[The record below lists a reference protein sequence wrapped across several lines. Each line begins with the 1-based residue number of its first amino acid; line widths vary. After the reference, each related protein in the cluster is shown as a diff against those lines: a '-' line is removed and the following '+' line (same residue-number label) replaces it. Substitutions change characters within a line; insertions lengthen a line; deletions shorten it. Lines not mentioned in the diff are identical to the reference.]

1 MSSKCVNLLIC
12 LSTILYTHHV
22 ANAQN
27 GINDDVTTVSAI
39 LDSATTAA
47 QAVDNSTIAPTNNN
61 NTNLGLK
68 TPTIFG
74 MRVELPA
81 DDPFGYDKHGVCSVT
96 PEEEFKV
103 VIYGN
108 HLDKIHQIIWTF
120 TNNCSEPAY
129 VIDALNHFK
138 IHFNHKATFHLTL
151 KLLPEMVHAYK
162 MCVKPKLPPG
172 SPPLGEIYP
181 IDDISTWLTTE
192 RPPKEYFLPL
202 PLQITCIG
210 FLLCLSALFSGLTL
224 GLMSLT
230 PQELELVIKSG
241 AVKEQKCAAKILPI
255 RKKGNLLLCS
265 LLLGNVI
272 VNSAISIL
280 MGELT
285 TGIYALIGSTLG
297 IVIFG
302 EILPQSIC
310 VKKGLEVGAHTI
322 QITQLFILLTFVIAW
337 PVSKLLDCL
346 LGDEYQAYDR
356 KRLMELIKMSITDN
370 GQVSNELK
378 IAVGAMEIADKVVKD
393 VMTKIE
399 DVFMLP
405 DTTILNAKTVMEIV
419 KMGYTR
425 IPVYQYGDKN
435 NVTDMLFVKDLALLD
450 PDDNFTVK
458 TVCGYH
464 KHPVKFV
471 MNDTPL
477 PHLLEAFKKG
487 EGHLAMVKRLI
498 NTDDGHDPS
507 YELVGVVT
515 LEDIVEE
522 ILQAEINDEFDIV
535 TDNVN
540 KVKIKKDQNRDA
552 TKYFGDHE
560 APQTMISMQLQM
572 VALQW
577 LVSNERA
584 FRQEFLDTNVLERLI
599 RSSARRVDVS
609 ALMAMGDDAINV
621 PRLAKVY
628 TKDEP
633 SDKYILILEGR
644 INVTIGSSGMI
655 FEAGPWHHFGGE
667 IMAKMVEGAATL
679 GRSMSIVGTSDLS
692 ARRPDLMFRPDYS
705 AVVKDDCTYLE
716 ISVSAFINAYKAS
729 LMQRERPINDM
740 SDYSHNSSAH
750 NSNLSLAEK
759 QGPITDPS
767 AMLVPEN
774 VRKPSIVSVEATP
787 RVLNMIGQ
795 HPVAPVAEEEEMS
808 LLDKNSSR

>member
-1 MSSKCVNLLIC
+1 MSPKCRNLLIC
-12 LSTILYTHHV
+12 ILSIFTIHV
-22 ANAQN
+22 ASAQN
-27 GINDDVTTVSAI
+27 GINDDVTTISSI
-39 LDSATTAA
+39 LDAATTAA
-47 QAVDNSTIAPTNNN
+47 QAVDNSTIPPISGNNNN
-61 NTNLGLK
+61 NTNQGMK

-81 DDPFGYDKHGVCSVT
+81 DDPFGYDKHGVCSVA
-96 PEEEFKV
+96 PDEEFKV

-108 HLDKIHQIIWTF
+108 HLDKVHQIIWTF

-129 VIDALNHFK
+129 VVDALNHFK

-162 MCVKPKLPPG
+162 MCVKPKVAPG
-172 SPPLGEIYP
+172 APPLGEIYP
-181 IDDISTWLTTE
+181 LDDISTWLTTE

-202 PLQITCIG
+202 PIQIACIG
-210 FLLCLSALFSGLTL
+210 FLLILSALFSGLTL

-241 AVKEQKCAAKILPI
+241 AIKEQKCAAKILPI

-322 QITQLFILLTFVIAW
+322 QITQLFIMLTFPIAW

-477 PHLLEAFKKG
+477 PNLLEAFKKG

-498 NTDDGHDPS
+498 NTDETHDPS

-644 INVTIGSSGMI
+644 IQVTIGQGGMM

-705 AVVKDDCTYLE
+705 AVVKEDCTYLE

-729 LMQRERPINDM
+729 LMQRERPLNDL
-740 SDYSHNSSAH
+740 SDVSHNSSAH

-759 QGPITDPS
+759 PGPITDPS

-774 VRKPSIVSVEATP
+774 VRKPSIVSVETP
-787 RVLNMIGQ
+787 KILNLIGQ
-795 HPVAPVAEEEEMS
+795 HPVAPVAEEEEMA
-808 LLDKNSSR
+808 LLDKA

>member
-1 MSSKCVNLLIC
+1 MSAPCLRLLTSILFFIIC
-12 LSTILYTHHV
+12 HV

-27 GINDDVTTVSAI
+27 GVNDDVTTVAAI
-39 LDSATTAA
+39 LDSATTGVA
-47 QAVDNSTIAPTNNN
+47 DNSTVPPASTNNN
-61 NTNLGLK
+61 NTNQGLK

-81 DDPFGYDKHGVCSVT
+81 DDPFGYDKHGVCSVA

-138 IHFNHKATFHLTL
+138 THFNHKATFHLTL

-162 MCVKPKLPPG
+162 MCVKPKVALGAPPV
-172 SPPLGEIYP
+172 GEIYP

-202 PLQITCIG
+202 PLQIACIG
-210 FLLCLSALFSGLTL
+210 FLLVLSALFSGLTL

-241 AVKEQKCAAKILPI
+241 AVKEQKCAKKILPI

-322 QITQLFILLTFVIAW
+322 SITQLFIMLTFPIAW

-378 IAVGAMEIADKVVKD
+378 IAVGAMEIADKVVRN

-477 PHLLEAFKKG
+477 PNLLEAFKKG
-487 EGHLAMVKRLI
+487 EGHLAMVKKLI
-498 NTDDGHDPS
+498 DTDDGHDPS

-628 TKDEP
+628 QKDEP

-644 INVTIGSSGMI
+644 IQVTIGASGMM

-705 AVVKDDCTYLE
+705 AVVKEDCTYLE

-729 LMQRERPINDM
+729 LMQRERPLNDL
-740 SDYSHNSSAH
+740 SDVSHNSSAH
-750 NSNLSLAEK
+750 GSQISLAEK
-759 QGPITDPS
+759 AGPITDPS

-774 VRKPSIVSVEATP
+774 VRKPSIVSVDTTP
-787 RVLNMIGQ
+787 RILNLIGQ
-795 HPVAPVAEEEEMS
+795 HPAPVAEEEEMS
-808 LLDKNSSR
+808 LLDKA

>member
-1 MSSKCVNLLIC
+1 MSASCLLLILTIS
-12 LSTILYTHHV
+12 LSFHV
-22 ANAQN
+22 ATAQN
-27 GINDDVTTVSAI
+27 GVDDEVTTVAGI

-47 QAVDNSTIAPTNNN
+47 QAIDNSTITPQSINN
-61 NTNLGLK
+61 NTNTGIK

-162 MCVKPKLPPG
+162 MCVKPKVAQG
-172 SPPLGEIYP
+172 APPLGEIYP
-181 IDDISTWLTTE
+181 LDDISTWLTTE

-202 PLQITCIG
+202 PLQISCIG
-210 FLLCLSALFSGLTL
+210 FLLVLSALFSGLTL

-322 QITQLFILLTFVIAW
+322 SITQLFIIVTYPIAW

-356 KRLMELIKMSITDN
+356 KRLMELVKMSITDN
-370 GQVSNELK
+370 GQVANELK

-393 VMTKIE
+393 VMTKID

-405 DTTILNAKTVMEIV
+405 DTTVLNAKTVMEIV

-425 IPVYQYGDKN
+425 IPVYQFGDKN

-487 EGHLAMVKRLI
+487 EGHLAMVKRSVGG
-498 NTDDGHDPS
+498 TEGHEA

-540 KVKIKKDQNRDA
+540 KVKIKKDPNRDA

-577 LVSNERA
+577 MVSNERA
-584 FRQEFLDTNVLERLI
+584 FGLEFLDTNVLERLI

-628 TKDEP
+628 TKEEP

-644 INVTIGSSGMI
+644 IQVTIGASGMM

-667 IMAKMVEGAATL
+667 IMAKMVDGAATL

-705 AVVKDDCTYLE
+705 AVVKEDCTYLE
-716 ISVSAFINAYKAS
+716 ISVAAYINAYKAS
-729 LMQRERPINDM
+729 LMQREKPLTDA
-740 SDYSHNSSAH
+740 SDVSHNSSAH
-750 NSNLSLAEK
+750 NSTLSLAEK
-759 QGPITDPS
+759 PGPITDPS

-774 VRKPSIVSVEATP
+774 IRKPSLVSVETQP
-787 RVLNMIGQ
+787 KILNLIGQ
-795 HPVAPVAEEEEMS
+795 HPVAPVAEEEEMA
-808 LLDKNSSR
+808 LLDKI

>member
-1 MSSKCVNLLIC
+1 MSASCLRLLT
-12 LSTILYTHHV
+12 LSLFILGQCNVT
-22 ANAQN
+22 AAQN
-27 GINDDVTTVSAI
+27 GVDDEVTTVTAI

-47 QAVDNSTIAPTNNN
+47 ADNSTVPTQSASNN
-61 NTNLGLK
+61 NTSQSSK
-68 TPTIFG
+68 IPTIFG

-138 IHFNHKATFHLTL
+138 VHFNHKATFHLTL

-162 MCVKPKLPPG
+162 MCVKPKVAPG

-181 IDDISTWLTTE
+181 LDDISTWLTTE

-202 PLQITCIG
+202 PLQIACIG

-241 AVKEQKCAAKILPI
+241 AIKEQKCAAKILPV

-285 TGIYALIGSTLG
+285 TGIYALIGSTMG

-322 QITQLFILLTFVIAW
+322 SITQLFIFLTFPIAW

-405 DTTILNAKTVMEIV
+405 DTTVLNAKTVMEIV

-477 PHLLEAFKKG
+477 PNLLEAFKKG

-498 NTDDGHDPS
+498 NTDDKHDPS
-507 YELVGVVT
+507 YVLVGVVT

-535 TDNVN
+535 SDNVN
-540 KVKIKKDQNRDA
+540 KVKIKKEQNRDA

-577 LVSNERA
+577 LVSNERG

-628 TKDEP
+628 TKDEL

-644 INVTIGSSGMI
+644 IQVTIGASGMM

-667 IMAKMVEGAATL
+667 IMAKLVDGAATL
-679 GRSMSIVGTSDLS
+679 GRSMSIVGTSELS
-692 ARRPDLMFRPDYS
+692 ARRPDLMFKPDYS
-705 AVVKDDCTYLE
+705 AVVKEDCTYLE
-716 ISVSAFINAYKAS
+716 ISVSAYINAYKAS
-729 LMQRERPINDM
+729 LMQRERPLNDL
-740 SDYSHNSSAH
+740 SDVSHNSSAH
-750 NSNLSLAEK
+750 NSNLSLVEK
-759 QGPITDPS
+759 PGPITDPS

-774 VRKPSIVSVEATP
+774 VRKPSVVSMDSPKILVG
-787 RVLNMIGQ
+787 LGQ
-795 HPVAPVAEEEEMS
+795 HPVAPVAEEEEMA
-808 LLDKNSSR
+808 LLDQP

>member
-1 MSSKCVNLLIC
+1 MSTQCLRLLIFTLFISIC
-12 LSTILYTHHV
+12 HV

-27 GINDDVTTVSAI
+27 GVDDDVTTVAAI
-39 LDSATTAA
+39 LDPGATTGA
-47 QAVDNSTIAPTNNN
+47 QTADNNSTIPPTSINNN
-61 NTNLGLK
+61 NTNQGLK

-81 DDPFGYDKHGVCSVT
+81 DDPFGYDKHGVCSVA

-138 IHFNHKATFHLTL
+138 THFNHKATFHLTL

-162 MCVKPKLPPG
+162 MCVKPKVALGAPPV
-172 SPPLGEIYP
+172 GEIYP

-202 PLQITCIG
+202 PLQIACIA
-210 FLLCLSALFSGLTL
+210 FLLVLSALFSGLTL

-241 AVKEQKCAAKILPI
+241 AVKEQKCARKILPI

-322 QITQLFILLTFVIAW
+322 SITQMFIMLTFPIAW

-378 IAVGAMEIADKVVKD
+378 IAVGAMEIADKVVRN

-477 PHLLEAFKKG
+477 PNLLEAFKKG

-498 NTDDGHDPS
+498 NTADEGHDPS

-628 TKDEP
+628 QKDEP

-644 INVTIGSSGMI
+644 IQVTIGASGMM

-705 AVVKDDCTYLE
+705 AVVKEDCTYLE
-716 ISVSAFINAYKAS
+716 ISVAAFINAYKAS
-729 LMQRERPINDM
+729 LMQRERPLNDL
-740 SDYSHNSSAH
+740 SDVSHNSSAH
-750 NSNLSLAEK
+750 GSQLSLAEK
-759 QGPITDPS
+759 AGPITDPS

-774 VRKPSIVSVEATP
+774 VRKPSIVSVDTTP
-787 RVLNMIGQ
+787 RILNLVGQ
-795 HPVAPVAEEEEMS
+795 HPAPVAEEEEMS
-808 LLDKNSSR
+808 LLDKA

>member
-1 MSSKCVNLLIC
+1 MSERL
-12 LSTILYTHHV
+12 
-22 ANAQN
+22 A
-27 GINDDVTTVSAI
+27 AI
-39 LDSATTAA
+39 LVLLFVVGASAQDVA
-47 QAVDNSTIAPTNNN
+47 DNSTQILIQA
-61 NTNLGLK
+61 
-68 TPTIFG
+68 TPSIFG

-81 DDPFGYDKHGVCSVT
+81 DDPFGYDKHGVCIVT
-96 PEEEFKV
+96 PDEKFKV

-108 HLDKIHQIIWTF
+108 HLDKIGQLIFTY
-120 TNNCSEPAY
+120 TNNCSEGTRL
-129 VIDALNHFK
+129 VDATNDFVV
-138 IHFNHKATFHLTL
+138 HFNHKATFHLIL
-151 KLLPEMVHAYK
+151 PLLPEKVHAYK
-162 MCVKPKLPPG
+162 MCVKPKAIAGVPPM
-172 SPPLGEIYP
+172 SEIYP
-181 IDDISTWLTTE
+181 LDDVSTWLTTE

-202 PLQITCIG
+202 PLQIMCIV
-210 FLLCLSALFSGLTL
+210 FLLLLSALFSGLTL

-241 AVKEQKCAAKILPI
+241 SRKERRCAEKILPI
-255 RKKGNLLLCS
+255 RRKGNLLLCA

-322 QITQLFILLTFVIAW
+322 AITQMFIFLTFIIAY

-356 KRLMELIKMSITDN
+356 KRLMELIKMSIKDDN
-370 GQVSNELK
+370 GVSNELK
-378 IAVGAMEIADKVVKD
+378 IAVGAMEIADKVVSD
-393 VMTKIE
+393 VMTRIN

-405 DTTILNAKTVMEIV
+405 DTTILNARTVMQIV

-425 IPVYQYGDKN
+425 IPVYTAGDKN
-435 NVTDMLFVKDLALLD
+435 NVTDLLFVKDLALLD

-477 PHLLEAFKKG
+477 PCLLEAFKKG
-487 EGHLAMVKRLI
+487 DGHLAMVKRLV
-498 NTDDGHDPS
+498 NSSEHDPA

-535 TDNVN
+535 TDNVS
-540 KVKIKKDQNRDA
+540 KAKIKKEQNRDL
-552 TKYFGDHE
+552 TKYFPDHE
-560 APQTMISMQLQM
+560 APQVSISMQIQM

-577 LVSNERA
+577 LVANEPA
-584 FRQEFLDTNVLERLI
+584 FSSVYIDRNVLERLI
-599 RSSARRVDVS
+599 RNSAKRVDVS
-609 ALMAMGDDAINV
+609 ALMAMGDDAVNI
-621 PRLAKVY
+621 PRLARLY

-633 SDKYILILEGR
+633 SDRYILILEGR
-644 INVTIGSSGMI
+644 VQVTIGQGGMN
-655 FEAGPWHHFGGE
+655 FEAGPWHHFGSE
-667 IMAKMVEGAATL
+667 VMKKLVEGASTL
-679 GRSMSIVGTSDLS
+679 SRSTSIVGTSDLS
-692 ARRPDLMFRPDYS
+692 ARRPDLMFKPDYG
-705 AVVKDDCTYLE
+705 AIIKDECTYLE
-716 ISVSAFINAYKAS
+716 ISVAAYINAYKS
-729 LMQRERPINDM
+729 TLMQREKGKEESPYNSRPSSPYSR
-740 SDYSHNSSAH
+740 SD
-750 NSNLSLAEK
+750 LSLATTEPV
-759 QGPITDPS
+759 PITDPT

-774 VRKPSIVSVEATP
+774 ARRLSMSSVEAVQLLAQAIQNSP
-787 RVLNMIGQ
+787 PL
-795 HPVAPVAEEEEMS
+795 AEEEEMS
-808 LLDKNSSR
+808 LLANNTAKGEL